1 MREIKVLLNNLSFFR
16 KLSTGSK
23 QNRTYVIADANIE
36 IFSGDR
42 IGLIGP
48 NGSGKTTLLRLMSG
62 IFKPDSGSVILNAD
76 VMTILDAGFG
86 LDHALTG
93 RENARTLLILE
104 RIERSDR
111 ATTLEFIE
119 EFSELGQYFDQP
131 IKNYSSGML
140 IRLILSAQIAMMDKK
155 GLIIDEGF
163 GTADLTFQR
172 KTFARIE
179 QMLNNVPFI
188 VIASHNEQMLRDYCT
203 RGIVVENGKI
213 EFDGSIEQA
222 LDHYH
227 QAKA

>member
-1 MREIKVLLNNLSFFR
+1 MRENQISLINSSFFR
-16 KLSTGSK
+16 KLSTRSK

-36 IFSGDR
+36 IRFGDR

-62 IFKPDSGSVILNAD
+62 IFQPDSGSVILNTD

-93 RENARTLLILE
+93 RENTRTLLILGG
-104 RIERSDR
+104 IERSDR
-111 ATTLEFIE
+111 VKTIEFIE

-131 IKNYSSGML
+131 VKNYSSGML
-140 IRLILSAQIAMMDKK
+140 IRLVLAAQIAMMDKK

-163 GTADLTFQR
+163 GTADAAFQR
-172 KTFARIE
+172 KTFDRIE
-179 QMLNNVPFI
+179 QMLIGVPFI

-213 EFDGSIEQA
+213 QFDGSIEQA